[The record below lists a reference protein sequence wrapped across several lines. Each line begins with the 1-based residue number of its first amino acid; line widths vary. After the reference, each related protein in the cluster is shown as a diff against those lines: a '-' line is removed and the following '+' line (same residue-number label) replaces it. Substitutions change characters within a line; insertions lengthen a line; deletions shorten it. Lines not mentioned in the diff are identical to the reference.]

1 MTADCGSRSEFVAR
15 VQSLT
20 GSQECAKHLPMANL
34 WLLLHVL
41 SAIVAF
47 GAFFAVPMV
56 TRSVAGAGAD
66 EEAGAGFAKVAT
78 YIQAPALLILLITGI
93 LNAYELRPDV
103 FKETWISIAFT
114 LWLIMAGI
122 MFFLIRAQKAGAKS
136 AQALTGV
143 MHLLLVVA
151 LWAMIFQPGAPG

>member
-1 MTADCGSRSEFVAR
+1 
-15 VQSLT
+15 
-20 GSQECAKHLPMANL
+20 MANL

-47 GAFFAVPMV
+47 GALFAAPMV
-56 TRSVAGAGAD
+56 TRSAEGAN
-66 EEAGAGFAKVAT
+66 AGFAKVAT
-78 YIQAPALLILLITGI
+78 YIQAPALLVLLITGI

-114 LWLIMAGI
+114 IWLIMAVVL
-122 MFFLIRAQKAGAKS
+122 FFLIRAQKAGAKS

-143 MHLLLVVA
+143 MHLLLIVA
-151 LWAMIFQPGAPG
+151 LWSMIFQPGAPG

>member
-1 MTADCGSRSEFVAR
+1 
-15 VQSLT
+15 
-20 GSQECAKHLPMANL
+20 MANL

-41 SAIVAF
+41 SAIIAF
-47 GAFFAVPMV
+47 GAFFAAPMV
-56 TRSVAGAGAD
+56 TRSVAGLDAD
-66 EEAGAGFAKVAT
+66 AAANTGFAKVSM

-93 LNAYELRPDV
+93 LNAYELRADV

-114 LWLIMAGI
+114 LWLIMAAV

-136 AQALTGV
+136 AQALTSV
-143 MHLLLVVA
+143 MHLLLIVA

>member
-1 MTADCGSRSEFVAR
+1 
-15 VQSLT
+15 
-20 GSQECAKHLPMANL
+20 MANF

-41 SAIVAF
+41 SAVIAF
-47 GAFFAVPMV
+47 GAYFAAPMV
-56 TRSVAGAGAD
+56 TRSVAGLDAD
-66 EEAGAGFAKVAT
+66 AAANTGFAKVAM
-78 YIQAPALLILLITGI
+78 YIQAPALLVLLITGI

-114 LWLIMAGI
+114 LWLIMAVV

-143 MHLLLVVA
+143 MHLLLIVA

>member
-1 MTADCGSRSEFVAR
+1 
-15 VQSLT
+15 
-20 GSQECAKHLPMANL
+20 
-34 WLLLHVL
+34 
-41 SAIVAF
+41 
-47 GAFFAVPMV
+47 MV
-56 TRSVAGAGAD
+56 TRSAEDANT
-66 EEAGAGFAKVAT
+66 GFAKVAT
-78 YIQAPALLILLITGI
+78 YIQAPALLLLLITGI

-114 LWLIMAGI
+114 LWLIMAVV

>member
-1 MTADCGSRSEFVAR
+1 
-15 VQSLT
+15 
-20 GSQECAKHLPMANL
+20 MANF

-41 SAIVAF
+41 SAVIAF
-47 GAFFAVPMV
+47 GAYFAAPMV
-56 TRSVAGAGAD
+56 TRSVAGLDAD
-66 EEAGAGFAKVAT
+66 AAANTGFAKVAM
-78 YIQAPALLILLITGI
+78 YIQAPALLVLLITGI

-114 LWLIMAGI
+114 LWLIMAAV

-143 MHLLLVVA
+143 MHLLLIVA
-151 LWAMIFQPGAPG
+151 LWAMIFKPGEFG

>member
-1 MTADCGSRSEFVAR
+1 MNE
-15 VQSLT
+15 SLANWR
-20 GSQECAKHLPMANL
+20 ECAKHLAMANF

-41 SAIVAF
+41 SAVIAF
-47 GAFFAVPMV
+47 GAYFAAPMV
-56 TRSVAGAGAD
+56 TRSVAGLDAD
-66 EEAGAGFAKVAT
+66 AAANTGFAKVAM
-78 YIQAPALLILLITGI
+78 YIQAPALLVLLITGI

-114 LWLIMAGI
+114 LWLIMAAV

-143 MHLLLVVA
+143 MHLLLIVA

>member
-1 MTADCGSRSEFVAR
+1 MNE
-15 VQSLT
+15 SLANWR
-20 GSQECAKHLPMANL
+20 ECAKHLPMASF

-47 GAFFAVPMV
+47 GAYFAVPMV
-56 TRSVAGAGAD
+56 TRSVAGLDAD
-66 EEAGAGFAKVAT
+66 AAANTGFAKVSM
-78 YIQAPALLILLITGI
+78 YIQAPALLVLLITGI

-114 LWLIMAGI
+114 LWLIMAAV

-143 MHLLLVVA
+143 MHLLLIVA

>member
-1 MTADCGSRSEFVAR
+1 MSGSLIESR
-15 VQSLT
+15 
-20 GSQECAKHLPMANL
+20 ECAKHLPMANL

-56 TRSVAGAGAD
+56 TRSAEDANT
-66 EEAGAGFAKVAT
+66 GFAKVAT
-78 YIQAPALLILLITGI
+78 YIQAPALLLLLITGI

-114 LWLIMAGI
+114 LWLIMAVV

>member
-1 MTADCGSRSEFVAR
+1 
-15 VQSLT
+15 
-20 GSQECAKHLPMANL
+20 MANF

-41 SAIVAF
+41 SAVIAF
-47 GAFFAVPMV
+47 GAYFAAPMV
-56 TRSVAGAGAD
+56 TRSVAGLDAD
-66 EEAGAGFAKVAT
+66 AAANTGFAKVAM
-78 YIQAPALLILLITGI
+78 YIQAPALLVLLFTGI

-114 LWLIMAGI
+114 LWLIMAVV

-143 MHLLLVVA
+143 MHLLLIVA

>member
-114 LWLIMAGI
+114 LWLIMAGV

>member
-1 MTADCGSRSEFVAR
+1 MNE
-15 VQSLT
+15 SLANWR
-20 GSQECAKHLPMANL
+20 ECAKHLPLANL

-47 GAFFAVPMV
+47 GAYFAVPMV
-56 TRSVAGAGAD
+56 TRSVAGLDAD
-66 EEAGAGFAKVAT
+66 AAANTGFAKVSM

-114 LWLIMAGI
+114 LWLIMAAV

-143 MHLLLVVA
+143 MHLLLIVA
-151 LWAMIFQPGAPG
+151 LWAMIFQPGAPR